1 MSTTANFFI
10 EVRNGKSGKWELVTA
25 LYPYT
30 PRKIERVVDGKLETI
45 ISKPDIS
52 FSDFNG
58 DYDMFTKFW
67 QQGSVRDMFNSMM
80 VTTAVSKRG
89 LPVDIS
95 DGAKAWFDEQ
105 QEKVEKEN
113 QEYFEKYG
121 EKRTWGGKWWFNESY
136 ATLDEL
142 WKVFDKMFDEWKTR
156 TRKVMNESWTNSK
169 LVKKMDEV
177 LYAVQHPDKPK
188 PKKVKTEVDDDD
200 TNYYEEDVTYQLEE
214 DVFDVFN
221 IYAFIRT
228 INTFVECLTGDWHS
242 DTDIRVVTYSD

>member
-10 EVRNGKSGKWELVTA
+10 EVKNNKTGKWGLLTA
-25 LYPYT
+25 LYPYV
-30 PRKIERVVDGKLETI
+30 PQKIERVVDGKLETI
-45 ISKPDIS
+45 ISKPYMS
-52 FSDFNG
+52 CEQG
-58 DYDMFTKFW
+58 DYDIFTKFW
-67 QQGSVRDMFNSMM
+67 QQGSVRDLFNNMM
-80 VTTAVSKRG
+80 INSSVAKRG
-89 LPVDIS
+89 LPSDIS
-95 DGAKAWFDEQ
+95 SGANAWFNEQ
-105 QEKVEKEN
+105 QERIEKEN

-142 WKVFDKMFDEWKTR
+142 WKVFDKMFDEWKAR

-188 PKKVKTEVDDDD
+188 QKKMVKTEVDEDDI
-200 TNYYEEDVTYQLEE
+200 NYYEEDVTYQLEE

-242 DTDIRVVTYSD
+242 DSNIRIVTYSD